1 MRHTAIEQWARGL
14 GPLHSMDARVKLV
27 VVAAFLIAVSTTP
40 SGNWLAF
47 AAFATMVV
55 VALAISNLPIRRLL
69 LRSAL
74 LMPFAGVFAILSYL
88 HAGDIGASC
97 ALVVRSQLCILA
109 TILLVATTPLPLLL
123 SALESF
129 LVPTSLLEIAQFLYR
144 YLFVIVDQ
152 GQRMRL
158 AAASRDSG
166 RIATANR
173 RSLLDRAAGAL
184 ATLFACSYK
193 RAEGIHRATLA
204 RGSRGGFP
212 VLTKPKLK
220 NADLLIAAGALL
232 FLLGVRIATLN

>member
-1 MRHTAIEQWARGL
+1 MRHTAIEQWARGP
-14 GPLHSMDARVKLV
+14 GPIHAVDARVKLV
-27 VVAAFLIAVSTTP
+27 VVTAFLIAVSTTP

-47 AAFATMVV
+47 AAFATLVI
-55 VALAISNLPIRRLL
+55 VALAVSGLPIRRLL
-69 LRSAL
+69 LRSTL
-74 LMPFAGVFAILSYL
+74 LLPFAAVFAILSYL
-88 HAGDIGASC
+88 YASDMGASF

-109 TILLVATTPLPLLL
+109 TILLVSTTPLPLLL

-129 LVPTSLLEIAQFLYR
+129 LVPASLLEIAQFLYR

-152 GQRMRL
+152 GQRMRW
-158 AAASRDSG
+158 AASSRDAG
-166 RIATANR
+166 RILASNR

-212 VLTKPKLK
+212 VLTKPGLK
-220 NADLLIAAGALL
+220 KGDLLIAAGSVL
-232 FLLGVRIATLN
+232 FLFGVRIATLN